1 VLSRSLGKKGYPSSG
16 PTPYA
21 AAVPVTSCQIWN
33 RWAMT
38 WRYVGPAG
46 AFEQKVTVLRVMVTQ
61 TLFASCDAACTPVK
75 VKMHRGLILG

>member
-1 VLSRSLGKKGYPSSG
+1 VTVSK
-16 PTPYA
+16 T
-21 AAVPVTSCQIWN
+21 AVCEAGNQRTDAHESQMWPICRRIVVIP
-33 RWAMT
+33 
-38 WRYVGPAG
+38 GPAC